1 MQLENQA
8 ACSVFAYLVVVVTG
22 PNGGNNGPKVSKNFY
37 QLSPI
42 YFYER
47 QFVSLTTHSRHQ
59 RLLACSKQASEWSVP
74 AAARPACF
82 VRLEHTH

>member
-47 QFVSLTTHSRHQ
+47 QFVSLTTSRIQ
-59 RLLACSKQASEWSVP
+59 RLLAASKQVSEWSVP
-74 AAARPACF
+74 PAARPACF
-82 VRLEHTH
+82 VRLERTH

>member
-22 PNGGNNGPKVSKNFY
+22 PNGGNNGPKVSKNVY
-37 QLSPI
+37 QRSPI

-47 QFVSLTTHSRHQ
+47 QFVSLTTS
-59 RLLACSKQASEWSVP
+59 LTPPALACLQQAVDVP
-74 AAARPACF
+74 KNLMIPFKVTR
-82 VRLEHTH
+82 